1 MLLDSRSRSALEWDA
16 LLKRIAD
23 GALSHAG
30 AARVLAT
37 EPFETLEAASEMAAR
52 VSELMR
58 LDALAEGLPVRDFPD
73 VAEPIERAGHGG
85 TLAGTELLGVL
96 DVLRTA
102 RSLRAFVR
110 EREVSCPA
118 LARALGSDAKLERLE
133 EQLDRSLDT
142 DGSVSDRASPALAEA
157 RKSARDARETLK
169 VKLKECLRSYS
180 AVLSGDYF
188 TERDGRYVLPVRAD
202 AHLRVDG
209 IVLDASSSGGTLF
222 VEPRET
228 TEQGNKLKLKLA
240 AVEREEQ
247 RVLRALSAAVAE
259 ARAAIDAALDA
270 CIEADRLNALVLFAR
285 AAKAHVLTPEPH
297 HEIELALVRH
307 PLLVGTGIDVIP
319 NDVRLEGGRALVI
332 SGPNAGG
339 KTVALKC
346 LGLAAWMVRAGI
358 PVPAEPESR
367 VGWFDEVLS
376 EIGDEQSLER
386 SLSTFSGH
394 VRRLVEFLER
404 ARPGALVLV
413 DEIASGTDPEEG
425 AALAAATLEA
435 LTARGAAVA
444 VTTHYERLK
453 ELAAREGAL
462 GNASVGFDF
471 ERMAPT
477 FRVTLGVPGPSSAL
491 FVATRFGLPEAVE
504 RRARELLPESATL
517 REQAVQKLE
526 QQKTALEDERAR
538 LRGELALAASE
549 RADLEA
555 RRRELE
561 AEADRELGQE
571 ARDLLGTVRMART
584 EIREA
589 RKRLQAN
596 ALDAGT
602 LRDIERVVS
611 RGAAHV
617 ALGGTLDQHREKRA
631 REPEPPSVDFPVGAS
646 VRLKK
651 TGSLAVV
658 EEAERGQVRLRAG
671 AVRLTVS
678 ARDVELVKSS
688 RGGASTRNKRPQ
700 FERKSFAAAP
710 PAAVRTLSNTLDLR
724 GTRADDAAAR
734 VDAFLDRML
743 GEGDSVGF
751 VLHGH
756 GTGAL
761 KALIREHLGA
771 SRYVANCRPAEEDEG
786 GDAFTVFW
794 IAD

>member
-1 MLLDSRSRSALEWDA
+1 VQLDPRSRSALEWDA

-23 GALSHAG
+23 GAVSHAG

-37 EPFETLEAASEMAAR
+37 EPCATLEAATETASR
-52 VSELMR
+52 VSELVR

-73 VAEPIERAGHGG
+73 VSEPIDRASHGG

-102 RSLRAFVR
+102 RALRGFVR
-110 EREVSCPA
+110 ERKDTCPA

-133 EQLDRSLDT
+133 EELDRSLDT
-142 DGSVSDRASPALAEA
+142 DGSVSDRASPALADA

-169 VKLKECLRSYS
+169 VKLKECLRTYS
-180 AVLSGDYF
+180 AVLQGDYF

-202 AHLRVDG
+202 AHMRVDG

-247 RVLRALSAAVAE
+247 RVLRALSAAVAG
-259 ARAAIDAALDA
+259 AREAIDAALDA
-270 CIEADRLNALVLFAR
+270 CIEADRLNALVLFSR
-285 AAKAHVLTPEPH
+285 SAKAHVLVPEPH
-297 HEIELALVRH
+297 QEIELVLARH

-319 NDVRLEGGRALVI
+319 NSVRVEGGRALVI

-346 LGLAAWMVRAGI
+346 LGLAAWMVRSGI

-367 VGWFDEVLS
+367 VGWFDDVLS
-376 EIGDEQSLER
+376 EIGDEQSLEH

-425 AALAAATLEA
+425 AALAAATLET

-453 ELAAREGAL
+453 ELAARGGAL

-477 FRVTLGVPGPSSAL
+477 FRLTLGVPGPSSAL
-491 FVATRFGLPEAVE
+491 FVAARFGLPESVE

-517 REQAVQKLE
+517 REEAVRELE
-526 QQKTALEDERAR
+526 QQKTALEEERAR
-538 LRGELALAASE
+538 LRGELALAESE
-549 RADLEA
+549 RAELEA

-571 ARDLLGTVRMART
+571 ARDLLGTVRMARA

-589 RKRLQAN
+589 RKRLQAG
-596 ALDAGT
+596 AASAQA
-602 LRDIERVVS
+602 LRDVERVVS

-617 ALGGTLDQHREKRA
+617 ALGGTLDRHREKRV
-631 REPEPPSVDFPVGAS
+631 EKPEVERVDFPTGAT

-658 EEAERGQVRLRAG
+658 ESVERGQVRLRAG
-671 AVRLTVS
+671 AVRLSVS
-678 ARDVELVKSS
+678 PQDLELVK
-688 RGGASTRNKRPQ
+688 RGGGSAPRDKQ
-700 FERKSFAAAP
+700 QKKSPRSFSGSL
-710 PAAVRTLSNTLDLR
+710 PAAVRTASNTLDLR
-724 GTRADDAAAR
+724 GTRADDAGPR

-761 KALIREHLGA
+761 KAVIREHLGA

>member
-1 MLLDSRSRSALEWDA
+1 MELDSRSRGALEWDA

-23 GALSHAG
+23 GAVSHAG
-30 AARVLAT
+30 ATRVLAT
-37 EPFETLEAASEMAAR
+37 TPCDTLEAATEIAAR
-52 VSELMR
+52 MSELVR
-58 LDALAEGLPVRDFPD
+58 LDALAESLPLRDFPD
-73 VAEPIERAGHGG
+73 VGEPIERASHGG
-85 TLAGTELLGVL
+85 VLAGTELLGVL
-96 DVLRTA
+96 DVLVTA
-102 RSLRAFVR
+102 RAIRVFVR
-110 EREVSCPA
+110 ERKESCPA
-118 LARALGSDAKLERLE
+118 LCRALGSDTKLERLE
-133 EQLDRSLDT
+133 ELLERSLDT
-142 DGSVSDRASPALAEA
+142 DGSVSDRASPALADA

-169 VKLKECLRSYS
+169 VKLKECLRTYS
-180 AVLSGDYF
+180 ALLQGDYF

-259 ARAAIDAALDA
+259 AREAIDSALDA

-285 AAKAHVLTPEPH
+285 AAKAHVLMPAAH
-297 HEIELALVRH
+297 HEIELVLARH
-307 PLLVGTGIDVIP
+307 PLLVGTGIEVVP
-319 NDVRLEGGRALVI
+319 NDVRIQGGRALVI

-346 LGLAAWMVRAGI
+346 LGLAAWMVRSGI
-358 PVPAEPESR
+358 PVPAGPESR
-367 VGWFDEVLS
+367 VGWFDGVLA
-376 EIGDEQSLER
+376 EIGDEQSIEQ

-394 VRRLVEFLER
+394 VRRLVEFLEQ
-404 ARPGALVLV
+404 ARPGTLVLV

-435 LTARGAAVA
+435 LTAAGAAVA

-453 ELAAREGAL
+453 ELSARSDAL

-471 ERMAPT
+471 EQMAPT
-477 FRVTLGVPGPSSAL
+477 FRLTLGVPGPSSAL
-491 FVATRFGLPEAVE
+491 FVAVRFGLPAAVE
-504 RRARELLPESATL
+504 RRARELLPESASA
-517 REQAVQKLE
+517 REAAVKKLE

-538 LRGELALAASE
+538 LRGELALAAAE
-549 RADLEA
+549 REDLAA

-571 ARDLLGTVRMART
+571 ARELLGTVRMARA

-589 RKRLQAN
+589 RKRLQGRELTAEN
-596 ALDAGT
+596 

-617 ALGGTLDQHREKRA
+617 ALGGTLDRHRDKRE
-631 REPEPPSVDFPVGAS
+631 EPKAAEVVDLPAGAT

-658 EEAERGQVRLRAG
+658 ESAERGQVRLRAG
-671 AVRLTVS
+671 AIRLTVS
-678 ARDVELVKSS
+678 PRDLELVKRSG
-688 RGGASTRNKRPQ
+688 GGAAPRSKHRKQ
-700 FERKSFAAAP
+700 ERSAFSASL
-710 PAAVRTLSNTLDLR
+710 PAAVRTASNTLDLR
-724 GTRADDAAAR
+724 GTRADDAGPR

-743 GEGDSVGF
+743 GEGDGVGF

-761 KALIREHLGA
+761 KSLIREHLGA

>member
-1 MLLDSRSRSALEWDA
+1 MQLDARSRSALEWDA
-16 LLKRIAD
+16 LLKRIAG
-23 GALSHAG
+23 GAVSQAG

-37 EPFETLEAASEMAAR
+37 EPCETLEAATEMAAR
-52 VSELMR
+52 VAELLR

-73 VAEPIERAGHGG
+73 VGEPIERASHGG

-110 EREVSCPA
+110 ERQASCPA

-133 EQLDRSLDT
+133 ELLDRSLDT
-142 DGSVSDRASPALAEA
+142 DGNVSDRASPALADA

-169 VKLKECLRSYS
+169 VKLKECLRTYS
-180 AVLSGDYF
+180 ALLQGEYF

-259 ARAAIDAALDA
+259 AREAIDGALDA

-285 AAKAHVLTPEPH
+285 AAKAHVLTPELH
-297 HEIELALVRH
+297 HEIVLVLARH

-319 NDVRLEGGRALVI
+319 NSVRIEGGRALVI

-346 LGLAAWMVRAGI
+346 LGLAAWMVRSGI

-367 VGWFDEVLS
+367 VGWFDDVLS

-404 ARPGALVLV
+404 ARPGTLVLV
-413 DEIASGTDPEEG
+413 DEITSGTDPEEG
-425 AALAAATLEA
+425 AALAAATLET

-453 ELAAREGAL
+453 ELAARGGAL

-477 FRVTLGVPGPSSAL
+477 FRLTLGVPGPSSAL
-491 FVATRFGLPEAVE
+491 FVAVRFGLPEAVE
-504 RRARELLPESATL
+504 RRARELLPESAAA
-517 REQAVQKLE
+517 REEAVRELE
-526 QQKTALEDERAR
+526 QQKTALEEERAR

-561 AEADRELGQE
+561 AEAERELGKE
-571 ARDLLGTVRMART
+571 ARDLLGTVRMARA

-589 RKRLQAN
+589 RKRLQGSKPSAE
-596 ALDAGT
+596 T
-602 LRDIERVVS
+602 LRDVERVVS

-631 REPEPPSVDFPVGAS
+631 ERVESENFEFPAGAT

-658 EEAERGQVRLRAG
+658 EGVERGQVRLRAG
-671 AVRLTVS
+671 AVRLSVA
-678 ARDVELVKSS
+678 ARDLELVS
-688 RGGASTRNKRPQ
+688 RGGGSKTHAKSQKK
-700 FERKSFAAAP
+700 ERSAFSATL
-710 PAAVRTLSNTLDLR
+710 PAAVRTASNTLDLR
-724 GTRADDAAAR
+724 GTRADDAAPR